1 MPERLYKRLLH
12 DVVGLLPRSEQKRS
26 PVRAQRVPG
35 DQSAVSVK
43 VAAPGAGYRLGVV
56 DCSPYSAGHTLINTP
71 FAAARFLLKRPGTS
85 SLIFVSVE
93 SGCDYDRL
101 ILSDSVSNGEAT
113 MRFSILGPLE
123 ILDDAGRAVQVSRPL
138 HRSALALL
146 LINAG
151 QRCSSASLAAG
162 LWGDEPPKSPDV
174 SLRSCVYGIRRL
186 LPGPGRVRTHSS
198 GYLITVAPGELD
210 LQEFCD
216 LAGLGRVA
224 LDEGDP
230 KTAAAVLGRALSL
243 WREPPLADVPAVP
256 RRERLLDQRNDAR
269 DALAD
274 ARLALGEHR
283 AILAELR
290 SAVAAEPLREH
301 AWAQL
306 IMALYRS
313 GARTEALA
321 AYGRLRV
328 TLISAYGM
336 DPGPELQELH
346 KRVLADDPALM
357 LTPTAAALIISGR
370 PPRAGAALETAGAA
384 NTASRVTT
392 TSAGNA
398 TSAVTSVGPGNT
410 TSADNAT
417 SPVTSASPGN
427 TTSAGNAT
435 SPVTSASPGNTRSA
449 GNATSPGDTAS
460 AVSSASAR
468 NTPGPASP
476 AEAASV
482 ADRVPDPADPSVVA
496 EPVEMDLPRTW
507 RPARQL
513 PIAVTALIGRAVPLA
528 RLLGRLS
535 GDGMT
540 VAVVTGMLGTGKT
553 ALAVHAAHIACSRFP
568 DGQLYACLDDGGRP
582 RDPQAVLG
590 ELLRGLG
597 LPAERLPVTRFE
609 REALYRSLLAGRRVL
624 ALADGAN
631 AAAQVA
637 PLLPGTAGSAVVVTS
652 RGRIPDLDGAS
663 HIELGGLQ
671 PSDSVRLLAAYSG
684 RDLGDG
690 DHDGDQFAETEA
702 VAARAIA
709 SACGHLP
716 LALRLA
722 GLRLADDPDL
732 TVTDLAALLSDE
744 SRRLD
749 ELTVGTDSVRARLAA
764 AADGVSRPAKR
775 ALARLAVT
783 GSRRAD
789 ARGSAI
795 ITLSDNAGCGKL
807 APELTAAGLLRRVSG
822 DADQG
827 VRRYLIHPLVPAYAG
842 DLLADPDVAAA
853 ASVPVSDTGRG
864 ELVEQEA

>member
-85 SLIFVSVE
+85 SLISVSVE

-138 HRSALALL
+138 HRSALTLL

-306 IMALYRS
+306 IIALYRS

-357 LTPTAAALIISGR
+357 LTPTPAALIISGR

-398 TSAVTSVGPGNT
+398 TSAVTSV
-410 TSADNAT
+410 
-417 SPVTSASPGN
+417 
-427 TTSAGNAT
+427 
-435 SPVTSASPGNTRSA
+435 SPGNTRSA

-624 ALADGAN
+624 VLADGAS
-631 AAAQVA
+631 AAAQAA

-652 RGRIPDLDGAS
+652 RGRIPDLDGAW
-663 HIELGGLQ
+663 HIELGGLH

-749 ELTVGTDSVRARLAA
+749 ELTVGTDSVRARLAT